1 VKGKFE
7 TLWPSPLQL
16 YMAAIT
22 KQLTAVSSLCS
33 TARFVQ
39 LHTVDTRVPP
49 MNSAAEVEGELH
61 PYYQVMKDEQEMILK
76 VNLPGVDNECTK
88 VWVEDMVLFASKL
101 LDGTLT
107 SFSLRIM
114 KEIFSVTLIFIYWIS
129 KSQFSNGV
137 LKIIVPKKTGT

>member
-1 VKGKFE
+1 MKGKFE

-22 KQLTAVSSLCS
+22 KQLTALSSLCS

-61 PYYQVMKDEQEMILK
+61 PYYEVKKDEQEMILK

-88 VWVEDMVLFASKL
+88 VWVEDHGALCFKATGWDFNELFVKDNEGNFLCDTHLYL
-101 LDGTLT
+101 LD
-107 SFSLRIM
+107 
-114 KEIFSVTLIFIYWIS
+114 
-129 KSQFSNGV
+129 
-137 LKIIVPKKTGT
+137 